1 MKKKNRKARR
11 EFLFDD
17 LVVLPTEEIN
27 STRTQ
32 IKEKLSMKE
41 DEHEQFQNERKTLV
55 EFVKKVRGILMG
67 PRNPEISE
75 LVSRLKIAQNNRDN
89 AKKLRADFDKRVPP
103 SPKDIIESLKQRHKP
118 LWTISNR
125 IQEIPTL
132 KEEINLFESYF
143 EYQAMYE
150 IALKSDEQQQI
161 LLDAYKEIK
170 NTMKAIK
177 KFDLEDIDD
186 NEFSKIQEK
195 YPEKN
200 IGWES
205 VDSSSKKISEIDD
218 WCQNW
223 IKEKRTLYKEIQRLE
238 AYLRIRGK
246 EAEKESLKIK
256 SEVIREKAETG
267 GTLSLDD
274 LSALISTGEI
284 GKITDSN
291 QEIDRNDK
299 KKRNKKSRNRRSNA
313 RRGKPRS
320 TKRTHKEDGND

>member
-1 MKKKNRKARR
+1 MRKKNRKGRR

-17 LVVLPTEEIN
+17 LIALSTGEIN
-27 STRTQ
+27 SSRTQ
-32 IKEKLSMKE
+32 IKEKLAKKE
-41 DEHEQFQNERKTLV
+41 DEHEQFQRERKELV
-55 EFVKKVRGILMG
+55 EFVKKVRGVLMG

-75 LVSRLKIAQNNRDN
+75 LVSRLKIAQTSRDK

-103 SPKDIIESLKQRHKP
+103 SPDDIVQSLKQRHKP

-125 IQEIPTL
+125 IQEIPSL
-132 KEEINLFESYF
+132 KEEIDLFETYF

-150 IALKSDEQQQI
+150 VAVKSDEQQQI

-177 KFDLEDIDD
+177 KFDLKDIDD

-223 IKEKRTLYKEIQRLE
+223 IKEKRTLYKEVQRLE

-256 SEVIREKAETG
+256 SEEIREKAETG

-284 GKITDSN
+284 GKITESN
-291 QEIDRNDK
+291 QDTEKNDK
-299 KKRNKKSRNRRSNA
+299 QKRNKKTRNRRSNA
-313 RRGKPRS
+313 KRGKPRS
-320 TKRTHKEDGND
+320 TKRTHKEDGNE

>member
-1 MKKKNRKARR
+1 MKKKNRKGKR

-17 LVVLPTEEIN
+17 LVVLPTNEIN
-27 STRTQ
+27 SSRTQ
-32 IKEKLSMKE
+32 VKQTLSKKEE
-41 DEHEQFQNERKTLV
+41 EHEQFQRERKELV
-55 EFVKKVRGILMG
+55 EFVKKVRGVLMG

-75 LVSRLKIAQNNRDN
+75 LVSRLKIAQISRDN
-89 AKKLRADFDKRVPP
+89 AKKLRVDYDKKVPP
-103 SPKDIIESLKQRHKP
+103 SPEDIIQSLKQRHKP

-125 IQEIPTL
+125 IQEIPSL
-132 KEEINLFESYF
+132 KEEIDLFESYF
-143 EYQAMYE
+143 EYQAMYQ
-150 IALKSDEQQQI
+150 IAIKSDEQQQI
-161 LLDAYKEIK
+161 LLEAYKEIK
-170 NTMKAIK
+170 NTMKAIR

-195 YPEKN
+195 YPNEK

-205 VDSSSKKISEIDD
+205 VDYASKKISEIDD

-256 SEVIREKAETG
+256 SEEIREKAETG

-284 GKITDSN
+284 GKITKNN
-291 QEIDRNDK
+291 QEIEKNGKPKRIKKSK
-299 KKRNKKSRNRRSNA
+299 KKRSNA
-313 RRGKPRS
+313 KRGKPRS
-320 TKRTHKEDGND
+320 TKKVEKEDGNN

>member
-1 MKKKNRKARR
+1 MKKKNRKGRR

-17 LVVLPTEEIN
+17 LIALSTSEIN
-27 STRTQ
+27 SSRTQ
-32 IKEKLSMKE
+32 LKEKLAKKE
-41 DEHEQFQNERKTLV
+41 DEHEQFQRERKELV
-55 EFVKKVRGILMG
+55 EFVKKVRGVLMG

-75 LVSRLKIAQNNRDN
+75 LVSRLKIAQTSRDK

-103 SPKDIIESLKQRHKP
+103 SPDDIVQSLKQRHKP

-125 IQEIPTL
+125 IQEIPSL
-132 KEEINLFESYF
+132 KEEIDLFETYF

-150 IALKSDEQQQI
+150 VAVKSDEQQQI

-177 KFDLEDIDD
+177 KFDLKDIDD

-195 YPEKN
+195 YPEEN

-223 IKEKRTLYKEIQRLE
+223 IKEKRTLYKEVQRLE

-256 SEVIREKAETG
+256 SEEIREKAETG

-284 GKITDSN
+284 GKITESN
-291 QEIDRNDK
+291 QDTEKNDK
-299 KKRNKKSRNRRSNA
+299 QKRNKKTRNRRSNA
-313 RRGKPRS
+313 KRGKPRS
-320 TKRTHKEDGND
+320 TKRTHKEDGNK

>member
-27 STRTQ
+27 SARTQ

-75 LVSRLKIAQNNRDN
+75 LVSRLKKAQNNRDN

>member
-1 MKKKNRKARR
+1 MKKKNRKGRR

-17 LVVLPTEEIN
+17 LMSLSTSEIN
-27 STRTQ
+27 SSRTQ
-32 IKEKLSMKE
+32 IKEKLAKKE
-41 DEHEQFQNERKTLV
+41 DEHEQFQRERKELV
-55 EFVKKVRGILMG
+55 EFVKKVRGVLMG

-75 LVSRLKIAQNNRDN
+75 LVSRLKIAQTSRDK

-103 SPKDIIESLKQRHKP
+103 SPDDIVQSLKQRHKP

-125 IQEIPTL
+125 IQEIPSL
-132 KEEINLFESYF
+132 KEEIDLFETYF

-150 IALKSDEQQQI
+150 VAVKSDEQQQI

-177 KFDLEDIDD
+177 KFDLKDIDD

-223 IKEKRTLYKEIQRLE
+223 IKEKRTLYKEVQRLE

-256 SEVIREKAETG
+256 SEEIREKAETG

-284 GKITDSN
+284 GKITESN
-291 QEIDRNDK
+291 QDTEKNDK
-299 KKRNKKSRNRRSNA
+299 QKRNKKTRNRRSNA
-313 RRGKPRS
+313 KRGKPRS
-320 TKRTHKEDGND
+320 TKRTHKEDGNE

>member
-1 MKKKNRKARR
+1 MKKKNRKGRR

-17 LVVLPTEEIN
+17 LMSLSTSEIN
-27 STRTQ
+27 SSRTQ
-32 IKEKLSMKE
+32 LKEKLAKKE
-41 DEHEQFQNERKTLV
+41 DEHEQFQRERKELV
-55 EFVKKVRGILMG
+55 EFVKKVRGVLMG

-75 LVSRLKIAQNNRDN
+75 LVSRLKIAQTSRDK
-89 AKKLRADFDKRVPP
+89 AKKMRADFDKRVPP
-103 SPKDIIESLKQRHKP
+103 SPDDIVQSLKQRHKP

-125 IQEIPTL
+125 IQEIPSL
-132 KEEINLFESYF
+132 KEEIDLFETYF

-150 IALKSDEQQQI
+150 VAVKSDEQQQI

-177 KFDLEDIDD
+177 KFDLKDIDD

-223 IKEKRTLYKEIQRLE
+223 IKEKRTLYKEVQRLE

-256 SEVIREKAETG
+256 SEEIREKAETG

-284 GKITDSN
+284 GKITESN
-291 QEIDRNDK
+291 QDTEKNGK
-299 KKRNKKSRNRRSNA
+299 QKRNKKTRNRRSNA
-313 RRGKPRS
+313 KRGKPRS
-320 TKRTHKEDGND
+320 TKRTHKEDGNE

>member
-1 MKKKNRKARR
+1 MKKKNRKGRR

-17 LVVLPTEEIN
+17 LMSLSTSEIN
-27 STRTQ
+27 SSRTQ
-32 IKEKLSMKE
+32 LKEKLAKKE
-41 DEHEQFQNERKTLV
+41 DEHEQFQRERKELV
-55 EFVKKVRGILMG
+55 EFVKKVRGVLMG

-75 LVSRLKIAQNNRDN
+75 LVSRLKIAQTSRDK
-89 AKKLRADFDKRVPP
+89 AKKMRADFDKRVPP
-103 SPKDIIESLKQRHKP
+103 SPDDIVQSLKQRHKP

-125 IQEIPTL
+125 IQEIPSL
-132 KEEINLFESYF
+132 KEEIDLFETYF

-150 IALKSDEQQQI
+150 VAVKSDEQQQI

-177 KFDLEDIDD
+177 KFDLKDIDD

-223 IKEKRTLYKEIQRLE
+223 IKEKRTLYKEVQRLE

-256 SEVIREKAETG
+256 SEEIREKAETG

-284 GKITDSN
+284 GKITESN
-291 QEIDRNDK
+291 QDTEKNGK
-299 KKRNKKSRNRRSNA
+299 QKRNKKTRNRRSNA
-313 RRGKPRS
+313 KRGKPRS
-320 TKRTHKEDGND
+320 TKKTHKEDGNE

>member
-1 MKKKNRKARR
+1 MKKKNRKGKR

-17 LVVLPTEEIN
+17 LVALPTNEIN
-27 STRTQ
+27 SSRTQ
-32 IKEKLSMKE
+32 VKQTLSKKEE
-41 DEHEQFQNERKTLV
+41 EHEQFQRERKELV
-55 EFVKKVRGILMG
+55 EFVKKVRSVLMG

-75 LVSRLKIAQNNRDN
+75 LVSRLKIAQISRDN
-89 AKKLRADFDKRVPP
+89 SKKLRADYDKKVPP
-103 SPKDIIESLKQRHKP
+103 SPEDIIQSLKQRHKP

-125 IQEIPTL
+125 IQEIPSL
-132 KEEINLFESYF
+132 KEEIDLFESYF
-143 EYQAMYE
+143 EYQAMYQ
-150 IALKSDEQQQI
+150 IAIKSDEQQQI
-161 LLDAYKEIK
+161 LLEAYKEIK
-170 NTMKAIK
+170 DTMKAIR

-195 YPEKN
+195 YPNKK

-205 VDSSSKKISEIDD
+205 VDYASKKISEIDD

-223 IKEKRTLYKEIQRLE
+223 IKEKRRLYKEILRLE

-256 SEVIREKAETG
+256 SEEIREKAETG

-284 GKITDSN
+284 GKITEN
-291 QEIDRNDK
+291 NHEIKKNDEL
-299 KKRNKKSRNRRSNA
+299 KRNKKSRKKRSNA
-313 RRGKPRS
+313 KRGKPRS
-320 TKRTHKEDGND
+320 TKKMEKEDGNN

>member
-1 MKKKNRKARR
+1 MKKNRKGKR

-17 LVVLPTEEIN
+17 LVVLPTNEIN
-27 STRTQ
+27 SSRTQ
-32 IKEKLSMKE
+32 LKQTLSKKEE
-41 DEHEQFQNERKTLV
+41 EHEQFQRERKELV
-55 EFVKKVRGILMG
+55 EFVKKVRGVLMG

-75 LVSRLKIAQNNRDN
+75 LVSRLKIAQISRDN
-89 AKKLRADFDKRVPP
+89 AKKLRVDYDKKVPP
-103 SPKDIIESLKQRHKP
+103 SPEDIIQSLKQRHKP

-125 IQEIPTL
+125 IQEIPSL
-132 KEEINLFESYF
+132 KEEIDLFESYF
-143 EYQAMYE
+143 EYQAMYQ
-150 IALKSDEQQQI
+150 IAIKSDEQQQI
-161 LLDAYKEIK
+161 LLEAYKEIK
-170 NTMKAIK
+170 NTMKAIR

-195 YPEKN
+195 YPNKK

-205 VDSSSKKISEIDD
+205 VDYASKKISEIDD

-256 SEVIREKAETG
+256 SEEIREKAETG

-284 GKITDSN
+284 GKITENN
-291 QEIDRNDK
+291 QEIEKNDK
-299 KKRNKKSRNRRSNA
+299 LKRNKKSRKKSSNA
-313 RRGKPRS
+313 KRWKPRS
-320 TKRTHKEDGND
+320 SKKMEKEDGNN

>member
-1 MKKKNRKARR
+1 MKKKNRKGRR

-17 LVVLPTEEIN
+17 LMSLSTSEIN
-27 STRTQ
+27 SSRTQ
-32 IKEKLSMKE
+32 LKEKLAKKE
-41 DEHEQFQNERKTLV
+41 DEHEQFQRERKELV
-55 EFVKKVRGILMG
+55 EFVKKVRGVLMG

-75 LVSRLKIAQNNRDN
+75 LVSRLKIAQTSRDK

-103 SPKDIIESLKQRHKP
+103 SPDDIVQSLKQRHKP

-125 IQEIPTL
+125 IQEIPSL
-132 KEEINLFESYF
+132 KEEIDLFETYF

-150 IALKSDEQQQI
+150 VAVKSDEQQQI

-177 KFDLEDIDD
+177 KFDLKDIDD

-223 IKEKRTLYKEIQRLE
+223 IKEKRTLYKEVQRLE

-256 SEVIREKAETG
+256 SEEIREKAETG

-284 GKITDSN
+284 GKITESN
-291 QEIDRNDK
+291 QDTEKNGK
-299 KKRNKKSRNRRSNA
+299 QKRNKKTRNRRSNA
-313 RRGKPRS
+313 KRGKPRS
-320 TKRTHKEDGND
+320 TKRTHKEDGNE

>member
-27 STRTQ
+27 SARTQ

>member
-1 MKKKNRKARR
+1 MKKKNRKGRR

-17 LVVLPTEEIN
+17 LMSLSTSEIN
-27 STRTQ
+27 SSRTQ
-32 IKEKLSMKE
+32 LKEKLAKKE
-41 DEHEQFQNERKTLV
+41 DEHEQFQRERKELV
-55 EFVKKVRGILMG
+55 EFVKKVRGVLMG

-75 LVSRLKIAQNNRDN
+75 LVSRLKIAQTSRDK

-103 SPKDIIESLKQRHKP
+103 SPDDIVQSLKQRHKP

-125 IQEIPTL
+125 IQEIPSL
-132 KEEINLFESYF
+132 KEEIDLFETYF

-150 IALKSDEQQQI
+150 VAVKSDEQQQI

-177 KFDLEDIDD
+177 KFDLKDIDD

-223 IKEKRTLYKEIQRLE
+223 IKEKRTLYKEVQRLE

-256 SEVIREKAETG
+256 SEEIREKAETG

-284 GKITDSN
+284 GKITESN
-291 QEIDRNDK
+291 QDTEKNDK
-299 KKRNKKSRNRRSNA
+299 QKRNKKTRNRRSNA
-313 RRGKPRS
+313 KRGKPRS
-320 TKRTHKEDGND
+320 TKRTHKEDGNE

>member
-1 MKKKNRKARR
+1 MKKKNRKGKR

-17 LVVLPTEEIN
+17 LVVSPTNEIN
-27 STRTQ
+27 SSRTQ
-32 IKEKLSMKE
+32 LKQTLSKKEE
-41 DEHEQFQNERKTLV
+41 EHEKFQRERKELV
-55 EFVKKVRGILMG
+55 EFVKKVRGVLMG

-75 LVSRLKIAQNNRDN
+75 LVSRLKNAQISRDN
-89 AKKLRADFDKRVPP
+89 AKKLRADYDKKVPP
-103 SPKDIIESLKQRHKP
+103 SPEDIIQSLKQRHKP

-125 IQEIPTL
+125 IQEIPSL
-132 KEEINLFESYF
+132 KEEIDLFESYF
-143 EYQAMYE
+143 EYQAMYQ
-150 IALKSDEQQQI
+150 IAIKSDEQQQI
-161 LLDAYKEIK
+161 LLEAYKEIK
-170 NTMKAIK
+170 NTMKAIR

-195 YPEKN
+195 YPNKK

-205 VDSSSKKISEIDD
+205 VDYASKKISEIDD

-256 SEVIREKAETG
+256 SEEIREKAETG

-284 GKITDSN
+284 GKITENN
-291 QEIDRNDK
+291 QEIEKNDK
-299 KKRNKKSRNRRSNA
+299 PKRIKKSRKKRSNA
-313 RRGKPRS
+313 KRGKPRS
-320 TKRTHKEDGND
+320 TKKVEKEDGNN

>member
-41 DEHEQFQNERKTLV
+41 DEHEQFQHERKTLV

-132 KEEINLFESYF
+132 KEEIDLFESYF

-150 IALKSDEQQQI
+150 IAVKSDEQQQI

-186 NEFSKIQEK
+186 NEFSKIQQK

>member
-1 MKKKNRKARR
+1 MKKKNRKGRR

-17 LVVLPTEEIN
+17 LMSLSTSEIN
-27 STRTQ
+27 SSRTQ
-32 IKEKLSMKE
+32 LKEKLAKKE
-41 DEHEQFQNERKTLV
+41 DEHEQFQRERKELV
-55 EFVKKVRGILMG
+55 EFVKKVRGVLMG

-75 LVSRLKIAQNNRDN
+75 LVSRLKIAQTSRDK

-103 SPKDIIESLKQRHKP
+103 SPDDIVQSLKQRHKP

-125 IQEIPTL
+125 IQEIPSL
-132 KEEINLFESYF
+132 KEEIDLFETYF

-150 IALKSDEQQQI
+150 VAVKSDEQQQI

-177 KFDLEDIDD
+177 KFDLKDIDD

-223 IKEKRTLYKEIQRLE
+223 IKEKRTLYKEVQRLE

-256 SEVIREKAETG
+256 SEEIREKAETG

-284 GKITDSN
+284 GKITESN
-291 QEIDRNDK
+291 QDTEKNDK
-299 KKRNKKSRNRRSNA
+299 QKRNKKTRNRRSNA
-313 RRGKPRS
+313 KRGKPRS
-320 TKRTHKEDGND
+320 TKKTHKEDGNE

>member
-1 MKKKNRKARR
+1 MKKNRKGKR

-17 LVVLPTEEIN
+17 LVVLPTNEIN
-27 STRTQ
+27 SSRTQ
-32 IKEKLSMKE
+32 IKQTLSKKE
-41 DEHEQFQNERKTLV
+41 EEHEEFQCERKELV
-55 EFVKKVRGILMG
+55 EFVKKVREVLMG

-75 LVSRLKIAQNNRDN
+75 LVSRLKIAQISRDN
-89 AKKLRADFDKRVPP
+89 AKKLRVDYDKKVPP
-103 SPKDIIESLKQRHKP
+103 SPEDIIQSLKQRHKP

-125 IQEIPTL
+125 IQEIPSL
-132 KEEINLFESYF
+132 KEEIDLFESYF
-143 EYQAMYE
+143 EYQAMYQ
-150 IALKSDEQQQI
+150 IAIKSDEQQQI
-161 LLDAYKEIK
+161 LLEAYKEIK
-170 NTMKAIK
+170 NTMKAIR

-195 YPEKN
+195 YPNKK

-205 VDSSSKKISEIDD
+205 VDYASKKISEIDD

-256 SEVIREKAETG
+256 SEEIREKAETG

-284 GKITDSN
+284 GKITEKN
-291 QEIDRNDK
+291 QEIEKNDNL
-299 KKRNKKSRNRRSNA
+299 KRNKKSRKKRSNA
-313 RRGKPRS
+313 KRGKPRS
-320 TKRTHKEDGND
+320 TKKMEKEDGNN

>member
-1 MKKKNRKARR
+1 MKKKNRKGRR

-17 LVVLPTEEIN
+17 LVALPTGEI
-27 STRTQ
+27 SSSRTEL
-32 IKEKLSMKE
+32 KEKLAKKE
-41 DEHEQFQNERKTLV
+41 DEHEQFQRERKELV
-55 EFVKKVRGILMG
+55 EFVKKVRGVLMG

-75 LVSRLKIAQNNRDN
+75 LVSRLKIAQTSRDK

-103 SPKDIIESLKQRHKP
+103 SPDDIVQSLKQRHKP

-125 IQEIPTL
+125 IQEIPSL
-132 KEEINLFESYF
+132 KEEIDLFETYF

-150 IALKSDEQQQI
+150 VAVKSDEQQQI

-177 KFDLEDIDD
+177 KFDLKDIDD

-195 YPEKN
+195 YPEEN

-223 IKEKRTLYKEIQRLE
+223 IKEKRTLYKEVQRLE

-256 SEVIREKAETG
+256 SEEIREKAETG

-284 GKITDSN
+284 GKITESN
-291 QEIDRNDK
+291 QDTEKNDK
-299 KKRNKKSRNRRSNA
+299 QKRNKKTRNRRSNA
-313 RRGKPRS
+313 KRGKPRS
-320 TKRTHKEDGND
+320 TKRTHKEDGNE

>member
-1 MKKKNRKARR
+1 MKKKNRKGRR

-17 LVVLPTEEIN
+17 LIALSTSEIN
-27 STRTQ
+27 SSRTQ
-32 IKEKLSMKE
+32 LKEKLAKKE
-41 DEHEQFQNERKTLV
+41 DEHEQFQRERKELV
-55 EFVKKVRGILMG
+55 EFVKKVRGVLMG

-75 LVSRLKIAQNNRDN
+75 LVSRLKIAQTSRDK

-103 SPKDIIESLKQRHKP
+103 SPDDIVQSLKQRHKP

-125 IQEIPTL
+125 IQEIPSL
-132 KEEINLFESYF
+132 KEEIDLFETYF

-150 IALKSDEQQQI
+150 VAVKSDEQQQI

-177 KFDLEDIDD
+177 KFDLKDIDD

-223 IKEKRTLYKEIQRLE
+223 IKEKRTLYKEVQRLE

-256 SEVIREKAETG
+256 SEEIREKAETG

-284 GKITDSN
+284 GKITESN
-291 QEIDRNDK
+291 QDTEKNDK
-299 KKRNKKSRNRRSNA
+299 QKRNKKTRNRRSNA
-313 RRGKPRS
+313 KRGKPRS
-320 TKRTHKEDGND
+320 TKRTHKEDGNK

>member
-1 MKKKNRKARR
+1 MKKKNRKGRR

-17 LVVLPTEEIN
+17 LMSLSTSEIN
-27 STRTQ
+27 SSRTQ
-32 IKEKLSMKE
+32 LKEKLAKKE
-41 DEHEQFQNERKTLV
+41 DEHEQFQRERKELV
-55 EFVKKVRGILMG
+55 EFVKKVRGVLMG

-75 LVSRLKIAQNNRDN
+75 LVSRLKIAQTSRDK

-103 SPKDIIESLKQRHKP
+103 SPDDIVQSLKQRHKP

-125 IQEIPTL
+125 IQEIPSL
-132 KEEINLFESYF
+132 KEEIDLFETYF

-150 IALKSDEQQQI
+150 VAVKSDEQQQI

-177 KFDLEDIDD
+177 KFDLKDIDD

-223 IKEKRTLYKEIQRLE
+223 IKEKRTLYKEVQRLE

-256 SEVIREKAETG
+256 SEEIREKAETG

-284 GKITDSN
+284 GKITESN
-291 QEIDRNDK
+291 QDTEKNDK
-299 KKRNKKSRNRRSNA
+299 HKRNKKTRNRRSNA
-313 RRGKPRS
+313 KRGKPRS
-320 TKRTHKEDGND
+320 TKRTHKEDGNE

>member
-1 MKKKNRKARR
+1 MKKKNRKGKR

-17 LVVLPTEEIN
+17 LVVLSTNEIN
-27 STRTQ
+27 SSRTQ
-32 IKEKLSMKE
+32 LKQTLSKKEE
-41 DEHEQFQNERKTLV
+41 EHEQFQRERKELV
-55 EFVKKVRGILMG
+55 EFVKKVRGVLMG

-75 LVSRLKIAQNNRDN
+75 LVSRLKIAQISRDN
-89 AKKLRADFDKRVPP
+89 AKKLRVDYDKKVPP
-103 SPKDIIESLKQRHKP
+103 SPEDIIQSLKQRHKP

-125 IQEIPTL
+125 IQEIPSL
-132 KEEINLFESYF
+132 KEEIDLFESYF
-143 EYQAMYE
+143 EYQAMYQ
-150 IALKSDEQQQI
+150 IAIKSDEQQQI
-161 LLDAYKEIK
+161 LLEAYKEIK
-170 NTMKAIK
+170 NTMKAIR

-195 YPEKN
+195 YPNKK

-205 VDSSSKKISEIDD
+205 VDYASKKISEIDE

-256 SEVIREKAETG
+256 SEEIREKAETG

-284 GKITDSN
+284 GKITEKN
-291 QEIDRNDK
+291 QEIEKNDNL
-299 KKRNKKSRNRRSNA
+299 KRNKKSRKKRSNA
-313 RRGKPRS
+313 KRGKPRS
-320 TKRTHKEDGND
+320 TKKMEKEDGNN